1 MVSEGWVRR
10 GSGLN
15 SIDMFLRHR
24 PSPLEVEAF
33 IAASR
38 QLPLS
43 YAPIGLAGRDEA
55 RFHVDEQEVVI
66 GLGKAAFDRAKVALT
81 KWRHFEL
88 GWVEVFP
95 RQAAVAPGTVVA
107 VLVRHLG
114 FWSMNGCRV
123 VYEIAGDDSREFG
136 FAYGTLTNHAE
147 IGEEIFKVSLR
158 PRTGEVSYLI
168 RAASRPRALL
178 ARLGY
183 PVTRSLQARFRRDSA
198 AAITRATG

>member
-1 MVSEGWVRR
+1 
-10 GSGLN
+10 
-15 SIDMFLRHR
+15 MFLGHR

-43 YAPIGLAGRDEA
+43 YAPIGLAWQDRAG
-55 RFHVDEQEVVI
+55 FQVDKQEVVI
-66 GLGKAAFDRAKVALT
+66 GSGQAAFDRAKVALT
-81 KWRHFEL
+81 RWRHFEL

-95 RQAAVAPGTVVA
+95 TLAAVAPGTVVV

-114 FWSMNGCRV
+114 FWSLNGCRV
-123 VYEIAGDDSREFG
+123 VYAIAGDDSREFG

-158 PRTGEVSYLI
+158 PGTGEVSYVI
-168 RAASRPRALL
+168 CAVSKPRSLL

-198 AAITRATG
+198 AGMVRAVNG

>member
-1 MVSEGWVRR
+1 
-10 GSGLN
+10 
-15 SIDMFLRHR
+15 MFLRHR

-43 YAPIGLAGRDEA
+43 YEPVGLAKQDRTGFRI
-55 RFHVDEQEVVI
+55 DEQEVVI
-66 GLGKAAFDRAKVALT
+66 GQGEEAFARAKVALME
-81 KWRHFEL
+81 WRHFEL

-95 RQAAVAPGTVVA
+95 ASAAVAPGTVVA
-107 VLVRHLG
+107 VVVRHLG

-123 VYEIAGDDSREFG
+123 VYSMASGDPAEFG

-147 IGEEIFKVSLR
+147 SGEEVFKVSLH
-158 PRTGEVSYLI
+158 PGTGDVTYLI
-168 RAASRPRALL
+168 RAASRPRAVL
-178 ARLGY
+178 AMLGF

-198 AAITRATG
+198 AAIARAIAGRQNMRTP

>member
-1 MVSEGWVRR
+1 
-10 GSGLN
+10 
-15 SIDMFLRHR
+15 MFLRHR

-33 IAASR
+33 IAVSR

-43 YAPIGLAGRDEA
+43 YEPVGLARQDRAGFR
-55 RFHVDEQEVVI
+55 VDEQEVVI
-66 GLGKAAFDRAKVALT
+66 GQGEKAFARAKIALT
-81 KWRHFEL
+81 EWRHFEL

-95 RQAAVAPGTVVA
+95 ARAAVAPGTVVA

-123 VYEIAGDDSREFG
+123 VYSVAGNGSAEFG

-147 IGEEIFKVSLR
+147 SGEEIFKVSLR
-158 PRTGEVSYLI
+158 PGTGEVTYLI
-168 RAASRPRALL
+168 RAASRPRAVL
-178 ARLGY
+178 AALGY

-198 AAITRATG
+198 AAIARAITGQDVRMP

>member
-1 MVSEGWVRR
+1 
-10 GSGLN
+10 
-15 SIDMFLRHR
+15 MFLGHR
-24 PSPLEVEAF
+24 PSPLEVDAF

-38 QLPLS
+38 RLPLS
-43 YAPIGLAGRDEA
+43 YEPVGLAKQNRAGFR
-55 RFHVDEQEVVI
+55 VDVQEVVV
-66 GLGKAAFDRAKVALT
+66 GRGEAAFVRAKAALT
-81 KWRHFEL
+81 GWRHFEL

-95 RQAAVAPGTVVA
+95 ALAAVAPGTVVA

-123 VYEIAGDDSREFG
+123 VYAIAGDGSREFG

-147 IGEEIFKVSLR
+147 TGEELFKVVIR
-158 PRTGEVSYLI
+158 PGTGEVTYVI

-198 AAITRATG
+198 AAMGRAIAG